1 MARAI
6 LKRRSNLSFKL
17 ICLHGTLPALLLVLL
32 SLPSGVV
39 ADNAASHEHCYV
51 EGLPDRL
58 RCGYLPVAEDPQKP
72 TGRKINIHYV
82 IIPAIKPLDTTEALL
97 AIAGGPGQSAIDNA
111 ALFNQTFSKVRETK
125 DILLIDQRGT
135 GRSNLLS
142 CPEDKS
148 LSPLSIDERLFDNLA
163 ETKKCLATFDADVAM
178 YNSSFA
184 IHDFEAV
191 RNHVG
196 YTKLHLY
203 GISYGSRMAQL
214 YMRHYPESLA
224 TVTLDG
230 VVPMQQSVLAV
241 GLSVDRALDG
251 VFDQCES
258 NRDCNEQFPNL
269 RLTLN
274 QLTDRLENKA
284 IKTTVFHPATGAP
297 TTFLLTRDKLLGI
310 LRISM
315 YSPATRS
322 LVPLTIDHTAAGNYQ
337 SLLGL
342 YSLTMDGLDIAI
354 GMHNSV
360 VCAEDIHRIDDDL
373 LAHIKQSYTANA
385 MYQALLDT
393 CSIWPTEK
401 VNDSFFAA
409 IESDIPT
416 LLLSGELDPATPPE
430 WGALAMTNM
439 TNAKHFVA
447 PYATHGVASQS
458 CGNDLVAQLIE
469 SRSVSDLNDSCLS
482 KDHPRGFY
490 LNASSAQVMPSSA
503 VKEDSP

>member
-1 MARAI
+1 MSSPLVYLRWA
-6 LKRRSNLSFKL
+6 
-17 ICLHGTLPALLLVLL
+17 LPTLLLALL
-32 SLPSGVV
+32 SLSNNVV
-39 ADNAASHEHCYV
+39 ADDSVKNGHCYV
-51 EGLPDRL
+51 EGLSDRL
-58 RCGYLPVAEDPQKP
+58 RCGYVTVAEDPKKP
-72 TGRKINIHYV
+72 NGRTINIHYV
-82 IIPAIKPLDTTEALL
+82 IVPAVKPLYPSEALL

-111 ALFNQTFSKVRETK
+111 ALFDQTFSKVRETR

-148 LSPLSIDERLFDNLA
+148 LSPFSIDERLFDNLA
-163 ETKKCLATFDADVAM
+163 ETKKCLTTFDTDVAM

-241 GLSVDRALDG
+241 GLSVDRALNG

-258 NRDCNEQFPNL
+258 NKDCNEQFPNL

-274 QLTDRLENKA
+274 QLSDRLENKA
-284 IKTTVFHPATGAP
+284 IETTVFHPATGVP

-310 LRISM
+310 LRLSM
-315 YSPATRS
+315 YSYSTRS
-322 LVPLTIDHTAAGNYQ
+322 LVPLTIDRTAAGNYQ

-342 YSLTMDGLDIAI
+342 YSLTMDGLDMAI

-360 VCAEDIHRIDDDL
+360 VCAEDIHRIDSDL
-373 LAHIKQSYTANA
+373 SADIKQSYTANT
-385 MYQALLDT
+385 MYQALLES
-393 CSIWPTEK
+393 CLIWPTEK

-416 LLLSGELDPATPPE
+416 LLLSGKLDPATPPD
-430 WGALAMTNM
+430 WGTLAMEKM

-447 PYATHGVASQS
+447 PYATHGVAAQS
-458 CGNDLVAQLIE
+458 CGNDLVAELIDQG
-469 SRSVSDLNDSCLS
+469 SLNDLNDGCLS
-482 KDHPRGFY
+482 KDYPRGFY
-490 LNASSAQVMPSSA
+490 LNASSAQALPNDA

>member
-1 MARAI
+1 MLFDRVSLRFA
-6 LKRRSNLSFKL
+6 LSTLLLNLLNLSSK
-17 ICLHGTLPALLLVLL
+17 
-32 SLPSGVV
+32 VV
-39 ADNAASHEHCYV
+39 ADDSYHSSDCHID
-51 EGLPDRL
+51 GLEDRL
-58 RCGYLPVAEDPQKP
+58 RCGYVTVAEDPKKP
-72 TGRKINIHYV
+72 NGRTINIHYV
-82 IIPAIKPLDTTEALL
+82 IVSAVKPLYPSEALL

-111 ALFNQTFSKVRETK
+111 ALFNQTFSKVRETR

-191 RNHVG
+191 RNYLG

-241 GLSVDRALDG
+241 GLSVNRALDG

-258 NRDCNEQFPNL
+258 NKDCNEQFPNL

-274 QLTDRLENKA
+274 QLNDRLENKA
-284 IKTTVFHPATGAP
+284 IETTVFHPATGAP

-310 LRISM
+310 LRLSM

-342 YSLTMDGLDIAI
+342 YSLTMDGLDMAI

-360 VCAEDIHRIDDDL
+360 ACAEDIHRIDDDL
-373 LAHIKQSYTANA
+373 LADIKQSYTANA
-385 MYQALLDT
+385 MYQALLES

-416 LLLSGELDPATPPE
+416 LLLSGELDPATPPN
-430 WGALAMTNM
+430 WGTLAMEKM

-447 PYATHGVASQS
+447 PYATHGVATQS
-458 CGNDLVAQLIE
+458 CGNDLVAELIDQG
-469 SRSVSDLNDSCLS
+469 SLNDLDNSCLS

-490 LNASSAQVMPSSA
+490 LNASTAQALPNDA